1 MKYEIKI
8 VKLGFLGKDKIDIE
22 EFAKEGG
29 FLYGIFDEFGVL
41 EKNRCEENSAFFYT
55 NKNAGHGVF
64 FRNQTNEKTRSAEV
78 LLTVNERMTKKEY
91 YSDSFFMEKMVETV
105 KKFFHAVK
113 IYENDRLITEEM
125 LEDGRY
131 FGRSQSEYDEIWK
144 NDFYDFAEN
153 TKDGFVQGPL
163 FPLFIDEDNLNSFQC
178 YTNQVYP
185 MAEYD
190 HQYVKREYF
199 IDDDTDKKVIRWFLE
214 ENRSAVMP
222 VDLRTIKEHWGAS
235 AVISINGKDYPYDL
249 TVDVMKSNY
258 DVQNYDRRQIQHPKF
273 SKVQLKRIAETVEKR
288 LKTDQFP
295 DFNFKLVVISNIVHK
310 NPDFKEKLEDVYDY
324 AKRYS
329 SYSKDFIDSNVVE
342 ILKEIVLTKKDLAKV
357 THLCLSREN
366 DFFFEIKPNWSGEDS
381 LFDIE
386 SFQGI
391 ELLEN
396 LDTYFFDG
404 ELCSQELQEKLCD
417 FGEVFDKNDDHD
429 KTDYSDEDDEDEDYE
444 DESDDDDED
453 EDDDAIDEEA
463 ENRIYAQNLFS
474 AYKTYMDLSITDDEK
489 AFVKEMIEK
498 YCKEYDPSDS
508 KKNNRLGVL
517 MLHYNGCCLF
527 QKFSKEIRETAF
539 INTFST
545 DYVKNYL
552 SNYDPIN
559 ELIEENEGYK
569 KIYHLFP
576 NETDNSSEETDNK
589 IAAQENIKNII
600 EILKEKTSKIVY
612 EMDFDEEKEANVFDS
627 KFLGLPYWNMKM
639 EYPKDKDGNKMVFM
653 GQINFSHEKID
664 NDLLPKSGILQFFYP
679 NNDFEWDEK
688 DYKLIYHKDSEIDFN
703 YTKEDAKSL
712 NLPEPGEYCYLTK
725 ELPFSLVKS
734 TSIINASCNGFEDYV
749 KNAINQ
755 LISEKKFVYS
765 ESLPENEDVD
775 FYYDELFEDLIEVIY
790 ESDEDCNCTSSMLGY
805 PAFTQDDPREDEDDE
820 YYDTLLLKLDSA
832 GNDNICIG
840 DCGIVNLF
848 INSKD
853 LKNLKF
859 DNTFYTW
866 DCY

>member
-64 FRNQTNEKTRSAEV
+64 LRNQTNENTRSAEV

-125 LEDGRY
+125 FEEGRY
-131 FGRSQSEYDEIWK
+131 FGRSQSEYEEIWK
-144 NDFYDFAEN
+144 SDFYEFAEN
-153 TKDGFVQGPL
+153 TKDGFVQGSL

-199 IDDDTDKKVIRWFLE
+199 IDDDTDQKVIRWFLE
-214 ENRSAVMP
+214 ENKTAVMP

-273 SKVQLKRIAETVEKR
+273 SKIQLKRIAETVEKR

-295 DFNFKLVVISNIVHK
+295 DFNFKLVVISNLVHK

-366 DFFFEIKPNWSGEDS
+366 DFFFELKPNWSGEDS

-404 ELCSQELQEKLCD
+404 ELCNPNLQEKLCD

-429 KTDYSDEDDEDEDYE
+429 KTDYAEESDE
-444 DESDDDDED
+444 DED
-453 EDDDAIDEEA
+453 EDDEEDYEEEDYGEDDDDDDENDEESYGSIPYQA
-463 ENRIYAQNLFS
+463 PDYSNKNIAKSLLEAYNPFLDNS
-474 AYKTYMDLSITDDEK
+474 ANSLEVRK
-489 AFVKEMIEK
+489 FVKDLMK
-498 YCKEYDPSDS
+498 NWSEYDKADLEL
-508 KKNNRLGVL
+508 KNKVGVIL
-517 MLHYNGCCLF
+517 L
-527 QKFSKEIRETAF
+527 
-539 INTFST
+539 
-545 DYVKNYL
+545 YVVGQEL
-552 SNYDPIN
+552 S
-559 ELIEENEGYK
+559 
-569 KIYHLFP
+569 
-576 NETDNSSEETDNK
+576 
-589 IAAQENIKNII
+589 Q
-600 EILKEKTSKIVY
+600 
-612 EMDFDEEKEANVFDS
+612 
-627 KFLGLPYWNMKM
+627 
-639 EYPKDKDGNKMVFM
+639 
-653 GQINFSHEKID
+653 
-664 NDLLPKSGILQFFYP
+664 
-679 NNDFEWDEK
+679 NNDFEQIRSK
-688 DYKLIYHKDSEIDFN
+688 FIPYIKNNDYIK
-703 YTKEDAKSL
+703 T
-712 NLPEPGEYCYLTK
+712 
-725 ELPFSLVKS
+725 
-734 TSIINASCNGFEDYV
+734 
-749 KNAINQ
+749 
-755 LISEKKFVYS
+755 
-765 ESLPENEDVD
+765 
-775 FYYDELFEDLIEVIY
+775 
-790 ESDEDCNCTSSMLGY
+790 MLGY
-805 PAFTQDDPREDEDDE
+805 FDAVLISISSIQEYREKYFIFNEVDFSKI
-820 YYDTLLLKLDSA
+820 TVPIPSFLK
-832 GNDNICIG
+832 
-840 DCGIVNLF
+840 
-848 INSKD
+848 K
-853 LKNLKF
+853 
-859 DNTFYTW
+859 
-866 DCY
+866 